1 MTATPPRITAP
12 KPRRDG
18 KGEPPKTAADT
29 VVVGNNTR
37 TPSDSALVDIGFKVK
52 PEYRKN
58 FRLFCASHDLGQ
70 VEAFKEAIAD
80 YMKKKGWPPE
90 A

>member
-29 VVVGNNTR
+29 VVVGNNTP
-37 TPSDSALVDIGFKVK
+37 TPSDSPQVANRINVK